1 MWKTVLRRLL
11 IMIPQLIALSII
23 VFILAKM
30 MPGDPFS
37 GLINPNTDPKEIA
50 RLRQAAGLNDPIWVQ
65 YFRWVGNL
73 FHGDLGTSYIQHVS
87 VTSLIA
93 DRAVNTF
100 WLSLLTVVLTYA
112 LAIPMGITAGR
123 REGHWQSTLIQIFNY
138 ITFAIP
144 GFVFYILGIWL
155 FGYTLGWFPISGS
168 VSGNVS
174 GFFPVLW
181 SRIDHM
187 ILPAIL
193 CAIISTTSTVQ
204 YLRIGILD
212 NKVEDYVRTAR
223 SKGVPEKVVFNK
235 HILRNSLLPIAAF
248 FGNTITGLLSGSV
261 IIETV
266 FSYPGMGK
274 LFMDSISQRDYTTL
288 TALIL
293 LYGILTLIGNL
304 LSDIIMSIVD
314 PRIRIQQGGEEN
326 G

>member
-11 IMIPQLIALSII
+11 IMIPQLIILSII
-23 VFILAKM
+23 VFALAKL
-30 MPGDPFS
+30 MPGDPFT
-37 GLINPNTDPKEIA
+37 GLINPNTDPKELI
-50 RLRQAAGLNDPIWVQ
+50 RLKQEAGLYDPMWVQ
-65 YFRWVGNL
+65 YFRWIGNL
-73 FHGDLGTSYIQHVS
+73 FHGDLGMSYIQKVP

-93 DRAVNTF
+93 SRAVNTF
-100 WLSLLTVVLTYA
+100 WLSLLTVILTYA
-112 LAIPMGITAGR
+112 IAVPMGITQGR
-123 REGHWQSTLIQIFNY
+123 YQDKWQDQAIQIFNY
-138 ITFAIP
+138 ITFAVP
-144 GFVFYILGIWL
+144 GFVVYILGLWL
-155 FGYTLGWFPISGS
+155 FGYTLNWFPISGS
-168 VSGNVS
+168 VSANAS
-174 GFFPVLW
+174 GFFGILL
-181 SRIDHM
+181 RRLDHR

-193 CAIISTTSTVQ
+193 AAIISTTVTVQ
-204 YLRIGILD
+204 YLRTGIVD

-274 LFMDSISQRDYTTL
+274 LFIDSISQRDYTTL

-293 LYGILTLIGNL
+293 IYGILTLIGNL

-314 PRIRIQQGGEEN
+314 PRIRIQ
-326 G
+326 